1 MRFPSSTKNLKT
13 SSSVINKRMIIVA
26 AVFILSLLFLT
37 RNYFLND
44 HDVLHKQKS
53 TLLSN
58 TQQGSN
64 QNIATQS
71 DEEIISSGNEVY
83 LGPIKLKNS
92 GYIGDS
98 LDTYVD
104 ENKPTPS
111 PTGTGEVRFGNEKE
125 VDISLEDFVRHP
137 ISSISKLSTTFITDY
152 TNNGRKTTLIKLIDS
167 VSRYYV
173 TYDRF
178 PTTGE
183 ETSYAWV
190 DEMVDKK
197 EMSGVYSYILEGTSP
212 VSNCGTVEQTGYCY
226 DSDERDAIIY
236 VKIEGYS
243 NESMC
248 GESPLFL
255 LWSSSDNRLG
265 QVCLEGTPPSFSG
278 FNYIK
283 EN

>member
-1 MRFPSSTKNLKT
+1 MRFPSSRKNLN
-13 SSSVINKRMIIVA
+13 SSSAVISKRMIIVA
-26 AVFILSLLFLT
+26 VVFVLSLLFLT
-37 RNYFLND
+37 QKYFLND
-44 HDVLHKQKS
+44 HNMQHSQS
-53 TLLSN
+53 NELLSN

-64 QNIATQS
+64 QNRDIKS
-71 DEEIISSGNEVY
+71 DEEVVASENDVY

-98 LDTYVD
+98 LDTFVN
-104 ENKPTPS
+104 ENKPTS
-111 PTGTGEVRFGNEKE
+111 PPTSADEVKLGSEKE
-125 VDISLEDFVRHP
+125 VDISIEDFVLHP
-137 ISSISKLSTTFITDY
+137 ISSVSKLTTTFITDY

-183 ETSYAWV
+183 ETSYDWIE
-190 DEMVDKK
+190 EMVDKK

-212 VSNCGTVEQTGYCY
+212 VSNCGSVEQTGYCY

-265 QVCLEGTPPSFSG
+265 QVCLEGAPTSLSG